1 MNSIK
6 SQNGIDTIFT
16 NSDNSKTFDPR
27 RLLLNLLDKINLKI
41 YYFIKSQRLLYMEKY
56 KKAIQK

>member
-41 YYFIKSQRLLYMEKY
+41 YYFIKS
-56 KKAIQK
+56 